1 MRARRV
7 REAGRSLARGDFLPH
22 SDVDLLVVACP
33 PELHYRIESLIE
45 EPLEG
50 RPFDPLYLD
59 EVAAA
64 RRAGLLAEA
73 VDAADLR

>member
-1 MRARRV
+1 
-7 REAGRSLARGDFLPH
+7 
-22 SDVDLLVVACP
+22 VACP